1 MIKSLK
7 KIFYDCFA
15 KDFDLKR
22 KKPWRAFKEFFES
35 IINNLDVSG
44 IVLDAGCGNGRNMS
58 IIGSKQNDFRII
70 GLDNSIELLK
80 IIKNQKDELIRNRNS
95 RLKTREIEIILSD
108 LIFLPFR
115 KEVFDHIFAIAS
127 IHHLYNKKIR
137 SDFMLKLPNLMIEN
151 GSFILSVWR
160 KWQKRFRKYFIKD
173 WLKRIFFPKYRKS
186 QYGKGLQEFGDI
198 IIPWKKSNN
207 KGSYTR
213 YYHLFSEK
221 EVKKLTKHFKIR
233 KFSILGGPTNNDNF
247 FIWLQKEKSE
257 K

>member
-1 MIKSLK
+1 MR
-7 KIFYDCFA
+7 FYDCFA

-22 KKPWRAFKEFFES
+22 RKPWRAFKEFYES
-35 IINNLDVSG
+35 IMEGGLDVSG
-44 IVLDAGCGNGRNMS
+44 TILDAGCGNGRNMS
-58 IIGSKQNDFRII
+58 IIGGNKNDFRII

-80 IIKNQKDELIRNRNS
+80 IIKNQRDKLIRHGNN
-95 RLKTREIEIILSD
+95 RLKTKKIEIILSD
-108 LIFLPFR
+108 LIYLPFR
-115 KEVFDHIFAIAS
+115 KDVFDHIFAIAS
-127 IHHLYNKKIR
+127 IHHLYSKKVR
-137 SDFMLKLPNLMIEN
+137 LDFMHDIPNLMIEK

-173 WLKRIFFPKYRKS
+173 WLKRRLSFKYRES
-186 QYGKGLQEFGDI
+186 QYSKGLQEFGDI

-221 EVKKLTKHFKIR
+221 EVKKLTKHFKVR
-233 KFSILGGPTNNDNF
+233 KFSTLGGPGNQDNF
-247 FIWLQKEKSE
+247 FIWLQKEKSV